1 MSIPGSLA
9 ALKEGAATGF
19 VGYPQRYEL
28 GEGQTKSFIHG
39 VDQSGQSFMLE
50 LRIPE
55 RFIEE
60 AKKKTDVSIPEVAAL
75 AETHRRA
82 RNPCYAAE
90 DNGPSTPTGGAFL
103 AEQVE
108 LVDASKNHYAA
119 KWLSILR
126 EDENSPLHK
135 IGFGYMEINGKP
147 NNTPE
152 AEEKKLR
159 LIELNTAYA
168 QTMKENPDAESIMG
182 ISVLEF
188 AQERDQLALAL
199 YEMQQ
204 QWFIGVDVQF
214 DRLESMDMQ
223 NELNAKQQVVNSI
236 SNNSVNGMYGG
247 VLLRPIKV
255 ENGLRTVV
263 VDSVRQL
270 NHQYDYRAKCVPTV
284 DALWQTFIEK
294 GGSGWLKA
302 MRSKGYEVEI
312 IPCQRVNCGKVSNEK
327 YAKEMRK
334 GFSKQL
340 KAFVDTRF
348 HHAPYVN
355 FAQQNAYLV
364 CPVAMRNAETRK
376 SDFNGNILL
385 SSIHAFGKAVGNV
398 LEIDK
403 NGERT
408 LKLSEVP
415 NPKVRSSAR
424 PAIDSPTYS

>member
-9 ALKEGAATGF
+9 ALKSGEATGF

-28 GEGQTKSFIHG
+28 GDGESKSFIHG
-39 VDQSGQSFMLE
+39 VDQAGLAFMLE

-82 RNPCYAAE
+82 RNPCYAAD
-90 DNGPSTPTGGAFL
+90 DNGPATPTGGAFL

-126 EDENSPLHK
+126 EDESSPLHK
-135 IGFGYMEINGKP
+135 IGFGYMEINGKLG
-147 NNTPE
+147 NSLE
-152 AEEKKLR
+152 IEEKKLR
-159 LIELNTAYA
+159 LIEMNAAYTQA
-168 QTMKENPDAESIMG
+168 MKDNPEAESIMG

-188 AQERDQLALAL
+188 AQERDQLALQL
-199 YEMQQ
+199 YELQQ
-204 QWFIGVDVQF
+204 QWFIGVDVQY
-214 DRLESMDMQ
+214 DRLEVLDLQ
-223 NELNAKQQVVNSI
+223 NEVNAKQQVVNSI
-236 SNNSVNGMYGG
+236 SDNSVNGMYGG
-247 VLLRPIKV
+247 VILRPIKN
-255 ENGLRTVV
+255 ENGVRTVI
-263 VDSVRQL
+263 VDSVRQI
-270 NHQYDYRAKCVPTV
+270 NHQYDYKSRCVPTV
-284 DALWQTFIEK
+284 DTLWQTFVEK
-294 GGSGWLKA
+294 GGSGWMKA
-302 MRSKGYEVEI
+302 MRSKGYEIEM

-355 FAQQNAYLV
+355 FAQQNGYLA

-376 SDFNGNILL
+376 ADFNGNILL
-385 SSIHAFGKAVGNV
+385 SSIHAFGKAIGNV
-398 LEIDK
+398 LELDK
-403 NGERT
+403 HGERT
-408 LKLSEVP
+408 LKLSEIP
-415 NPKVRSSAR
+415 SPKVKAAVKRTM
-424 PAIDSPTYS
+424 DSPVYS

>member
-9 ALKEGAATGF
+9 ALKNGTTTGF

-28 GEGQTKSFIHG
+28 GEGQSKSFIHG
-39 VDQSGQSFMLE
+39 VDQAGQPFMLE

-82 RNPCYAAE
+82 RNPCYADE
-90 DNGPSTPTGGAFL
+90 GNGPENPLGGAFL

-126 EDENSPLHK
+126 EDESAPLHK
-135 IGFGYMEINGKP
+135 IGFGYLEINGKQAT
-147 NNTPE
+147 TPE
-152 AEEKKLR
+152 AEEMKLR
-159 LIELNTAYA
+159 LIDLNAAYA
-168 QTMKENPDAESIMG
+168 EAMKENPEAESIMG

-188 AQERDQLALAL
+188 AQERDQLAMAL
-199 YEMQQ
+199 YELQQ
-204 QWFIGVDVQF
+204 QWFIGVDVQ
-214 DRLESMDMQ
+214 LALIETMDMES
-223 NELNAKQQVVNSI
+223 ELNAKQQVVNSI
-236 SNNSVNGMYGG
+236 NRNSVNGMYGG
-247 VLLRPIKV
+247 VILRPVKV
-255 ENGLRTVV
+255 EGGLRTVV
-263 VDSVRQL
+263 VDSVRQI
-270 NHQYDYRAKCVPTV
+270 NHQYDYRARCIPTV
-284 DALWQTFIEK
+284 DALWQTFIQK

-302 MRSKGYEVEI
+302 MRSKGYEVDI

-327 YAKEMRK
+327 YSKEMRK

-355 FAQQNAYLV
+355 FATQNAYLA
-364 CPVAMRNAETRK
+364 CPIAMRNAETRK

-398 LEIDK
+398 LEMDK

-408 LKLSEVP
+408 LKLSEIP
-415 NPKVRSSAR
+415 IPKVKSASR
-424 PAIDSPTYS
+424 RTLESPNYG